1 MKAFFEKIKK
11 LFKRKKIATESAN
24 NEVLAVEDSTA
35 KPKRKRVR
43 LFDRT
48 PENDIKYRG
57 PLSYRYVRILA
68 WIFQVCFVSS
78 AILSTEIISGIISH
92 NANIAAIVLSYLG
105 ELAIPSFLIAN
116 FAIIL
121 NSGTG
126 TFKKL
131 FKTYI
136 LFGSIMLLLLFAFM
150 YRYIFQIMYKSTGD
164 FKESVK
170 VLNSTLNASP
180 KIGFALNMFIDLILC
195 SLVWFFLTYRP
206 KKIKGKKVI
215 WFRLLVI
222 LPILYEITCDVIKI
236 LPIYEKNFQL
246 PFYLFPFMTSKP
258 PFTFLAFIIL
268 ALVLKFREKLYEKRC
283 GSLDNYDQFL
293 KTNAN
298 SFAFSLVTSAI
309 FLIVGI
315 LDIISFIVI
324 GNEIAV
330 QIPELSI
337 LEILEQLMAR
347 GIGTASVLILFIPI
361 LLLFSYTKQHKSKSF
376 DSVLP
381 FIGIIA
387 VALSV
392 LETIIDVFF

>member
-1 MKAFFEKIKK
+1 MKAFFEKIKN
-11 LFKRKKIATESAN
+11 LFKRKKLATESAN
-24 NEVLAVEDSTA
+24 NEVLAVEESTA
-35 KPKRKRVR
+35 KPKRKRIR

-57 PLSYRYVRILA
+57 PLSYRYVRILG

-136 LFGSIMLLLLFAFM
+136 LFEVVMLLILFAFM
-150 YRYIFQIMYKSTGD
+150 YRYIFQIMYKSTGNYQ
-164 FKESVK
+164 ESVK

-215 WFRLLVI
+215 WFRLLII
-222 LPILYEITCDVIKI
+222 LPILYEIACDTIKI
-236 LPIYEKNFQL
+236 LPIYERSFQL

-258 PFTFLAFIIL
+258 PFTFLAFLII
-268 ALVLKFREKLYEKRC
+268 AVILKFREKLYEKRC

-315 LDIISFIVI
+315 LDIISFIFI

-330 QIPELSI
+330 QIPELSL

-361 LLLFSYTKQHKSKSF
+361 LLLFSYTKQHKSKAF
-376 DSVLP
+376 DSALP